1 MRKKI
6 TLIGAG
12 QIGGTLAHIIAI
24 KELGDVVL
32 FDVAAGIA
40 KGKALDIAQSS
51 PVDGFNINLSGTDN
65 YDDTKNSDVIIITA
79 GVPRKPGMTRDDLL
93 GINLKIIKQ
102 VAEGIKKTSPNAF
115 VICITNPLDVIV
127 MALQKY
133 SGMPKNKIVG
143 MAGILDSSRFIYF
156 LSQELKTPV
165 HKIKSFVL
173 GGHGDSM
180 VAMLEATMVDGK
192 KINDLIKEGK
202 ISKERLNQIIDRTK
216 KGGAEIVKYLEK
228 GSAFYAPAAAGVE
241 MAESYLKDLKKQL
254 PCAVYL
260 NGEYGAKNLYA
271 GVPVIIG
278 AGGVEKIIELNL
290 SNDEK
295 AKFDN
300 SIKTVSD
307 LFEAAKKMPSH
318 PPEGNADGDQ

>member
-1 MRKKI
+1 MSKKI

-12 QIGGTLAHIIAI
+12 QIGGTLAHLIAL

-32 FDVAAGIA
+32 FDVAAGVA

-51 PVDGFNINLSGTDN
+51 PVNGFNIDLSGTDK
-65 YDDTKNSDVIIITA
+65 YEDTKDSDVIIITA

-102 VAEGIKKTSPNAF
+102 VGEGIKKSSPNAF
-115 VICITNPLDVIV
+115 IICITNPLDVIV
-127 MALQKY
+127 MALQRY
-133 SGMPKNKIVG
+133 SGLPKNKIVG

-156 LSQELKTPV
+156 LSQELNVPV
-165 HKIKSFVL
+165 KQIKSFVL

-180 VAMLEATMVDGK
+180 VAMIGLTEVAGK
-192 KINDLIKEGK
+192 PINSLIKEGK
-202 ISKERLNQIIDRTK
+202 LSKQRLDEIVDRTK
-216 KGGAEIVKYLEK
+216 KGGAEIVKHLGT
-228 GSAFYAPAAAGVE
+228 GSAFYAPAASGVE

-290 SNDEK
+290 SDDEK
-295 AKFDN
+295 EKFDN
-300 SIKTVSD
+300 SIKSVNN
-307 LFEAAKKMPSH
+307 LFEAAKKIDPSLT
-318 PPEGNADGDQ
+318 

>member
-12 QIGGTLAHIIAI
+12 QIGGTLAHLIAL

-40 KGKALDIAQSS
+40 KGKALDLAQSS

-65 YDDTKNSDVIIITA
+65 YEDTKNSDVIIITA

-127 MALQKY
+127 MALQRY
-133 SGMPKNKIVG
+133 SGFPKNKIVG

-156 LSQELKTPV
+156 LSQELKVPV
-165 HKIKSFVL
+165 QKIKSFVL

-180 VAMLEATMVDGK
+180 VAMLGSTLIEGK
-192 KINDLIKEGK
+192 KIKELVEEGK
-202 ISKERLNQIIDRTK
+202 ISKERLEQIVDRTK

-228 GSAFYAPAAAGVE
+228 GSAFYAPAASGVE
-241 MAESYLKDLKKQL
+241 MAECYLKDLKKQL

-260 NGEYGAKNLYA
+260 NGEYGIKDIYA

-278 AGGVEKIIELNL
+278 SGGVEKIIELEL
-290 SNDEK
+290 SSEEK
-295 AKFDN
+295 NNFEE
-300 SIKTVSD
+300 SINAVKD
-307 LFEAAKKMPSH
+307 LFAAAQKIDKDL
-318 PPEGNADGDQ
+318 N